1 MSKKTQVTKRV
12 KADRALELYKEGTK
26 LDVLVDSLSG
36 REWEKFLELLSGWF
50 LSCTQ

>member
-26 LDVLVDSLSG
+26 LDVLVGLLSV
-36 REWEKFLELLSGWF
+36 REWKLFLELLGSW
-50 LSCTQ
+50 LVSCES